1 MGGGGTHF
9 MLTDGR
15 FSGTST
21 HASRTSTLS
30 DDGSESDM
38 RQVVAR
44 IGLDILR
51 YEDPDV
57 DRDAEIRVHALD
69 DRFGRIVVSVDLL
82 DEFPE
87 DLDQKELTEYGV
99 FDEIT
104 IIPKGEIA

>member
-1 MGGGGTHF
+1 
-9 MLTDGR
+9 
-15 FSGTST
+15 
-21 HASRTSTLS
+21 
-30 DDGSESDM
+30 M

-57 DRDAEIRVHALD
+57 ERDAEIRVHALD

-87 DLDQKELTEYGV
+87 DLDQESTEYGV
-99 FDEIT
+99 FDKIQ